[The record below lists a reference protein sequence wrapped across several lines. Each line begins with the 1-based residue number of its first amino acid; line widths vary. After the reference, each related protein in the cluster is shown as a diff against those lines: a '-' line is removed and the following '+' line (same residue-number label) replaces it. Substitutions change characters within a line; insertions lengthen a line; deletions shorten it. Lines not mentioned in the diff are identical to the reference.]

1 MGYLMSDI
9 LKKDR
14 IGKYFKQHLSKFLFV
29 EFSDEFM
36 KKLRIDDIAKGV
48 RVPIMPQDLRDFA
61 GGEGVSATKIAENMV
76 WVVGCD
82 PNFKY
87 AEDYRKY
94 MKRFFNEQLPKD
106 VLMMG
111 VSAVN
116 HEDYENACIHFRAA
130 LFLEPN
136 MMEAMYNYARVCRE
150 MYMNSEDGEYIGWF
164 KAESIDAFEQLTID
178 HPDFDQP
185 YYFLGYAYLNLG
197 LYEKA
202 GLAWE
207 TFMTKAKDPQIVQ
220 EIGQR
225 LRQIAEPRKIEQGC
239 NAVISGRY
247 QEGLNI
253 LISFLGSDYDT
264 WWPLHFYLGTAY
276 EELGNDVMAIEEFKT
291 ALKYNAASLD
301 SIDGLIRT
309 YTRCGDEAMVNKYT
323 QKKEIIIKNLKAD
336 AEDMKPLDR

>member
-1 MGYLMSDI
+1 MSDF

-14 IGKYFKQHLSKFLFV
+14 ISKYFKQYLRKFLFV

-36 KKLRIDDIAKGV
+36 KKLRIDDITKGV
-48 RVPIMPQDLRDFA
+48 RVPIMPEDLQHFA

-82 PNFKY
+82 PNFKF
-87 AEDYRKY
+87 AEDYKKF
-94 MKRFFNEQLPKD
+94 MKRFFNDQLSKD

-111 VSAVN
+111 VSAIE

-136 MMEAMYNYARVCRE
+136 MLEALYNYARVCRE
-150 MYMNSEDGEYIGWF
+150 MYMNSEDAEYIGWF

-207 TFMTKAKDPQIVQ
+207 KFMTKSKDTQIVA
-220 EIGQR
+220 EVSQR
-225 LRQIAEPRKIEQGC
+225 LRQISEPRKIEEGC
-239 NAVISGRY
+239 NHVISGRY

-253 LISFLGSDYDT
+253 LISFLGSNYDT
-264 WWPLHFYLGTAY
+264 WWPLHFYLGIAY
-276 EELGNDVMAIEEFKT
+276 EELGNDVMAAEEYKT
-291 ALKYNAASLD
+291 ALKYNAANLD
-301 SIDGLIRT
+301 SIDGLIRI
-309 YTRCGDEAMVNKYT
+309 YTRTGNEVMVNKYK
-323 QKKEIIIKNLKAD
+323 QKKEIIKHNLEED
-336 AEDMKPLDR
+336 AKDR